1 MTVWEEVM
9 AKLFLIFSALF
20 ALVVPNLVN
29 AQQQLPAA
37 TQQTATIKRTVLQK
51 WEIPGSSYE
60 VVYALVE
67 IPANTTVGRHTHP
80 GSVFAYMMEGDYTFM
95 PDGQPEKTYK
105 TGDNFRIEPGVIHN
119 EKSGTTP
126 SKLMVV
132 FTVEKGKPLAS
143 PAP

>member
-1 MTVWEEVM
+1 MS
-9 AKLFLIFSALF
+9 KLFFVFLALT
-20 ALVVPNLVN
+20 AIAIPGTVE
-29 AQQQLPAA
+29 AQQQPPAM

-51 WEIPGSSYE
+51 WEIPGSNYE

-80 GSVFAYMMEGDYTFM
+80 GSVFAYMMEGDYTFI
-95 PDGQPEKTYK
+95 PDGQPETIYK
-105 TGDNFRIEPGVIHN
+105 TGENFRIEPGVIHS
-119 EKSGTTP
+119 EKSGATP

-143 PAP
+143 PAQ

>member
-1 MTVWEEVM
+1 MS
-9 AKLFLIFSALF
+9 KLFLIFSALF
-20 ALVVPNLVN
+20 ALVAPDVVI
-29 AQQQLPAA
+29 AQQQLLPAA

-51 WEIPGSSYE
+51 FEVPGSTYE

-80 GSVFAYMMEGDYTFM
+80 GSVFAYMMEGDYTFI

-105 TGDNFRIEPGVIHN
+105 AGENFRIEPGVIHN

-143 PAP
+143 PAQ